1 MKKMDEEDVEE
12 EEKMKW
18 QWVLCVEVNNAS
30 LSATIHRVQCDVG
43 LLSCWILL
51 SVTMYVMSMFNSFLP
66 HEQRNV
72 QMEGVVMSR

>member
-1 MKKMDEEDVEE
+1 MKKMDEEDVEEE

-51 SVTMYVMSMFNSFLP
+51 DVTL
-66 HEQRNV
+66 
-72 QMEGVVMSR
+72 